1 MTSAVVLTKNEE
13 NNIIDCLESLSW
25 CDEIIVVDDF
35 SQDRTIEI
43 INSLKN
49 KKIAVFRH
57 ALNENYSK
65 QRNFG
70 LSKAKYEWILFVDA
84 DERIPLSL
92 RDEIL
97 KATSRR
103 DNYDGYFIKRKDFI
117 WGKELRYGETGN
129 IKLLRLVKKG
139 KGEWSGH
146 VHERWETEGAV
157 GQLNFSLMHY
167 PHQTITEFLREINFY
182 TEIKAKELFD
192 SGIKTSWLSIILY
205 PKAKFILN
213 YFLRLGFL
221 DGIQGLIVAIFMSFH
236 SFLVRSKLWKLRQ
249 EK

>member
-1 MTSAVVLTKNEE
+1 MISAVVLTRNEE
-13 NNIIDCLESLSW
+13 NSIIDCLESMGW

-43 INSLKN
+43 IGGLRN
-49 KKIAVFRH
+49 KKISVFKR
-57 ALNENYSK
+57 ALNKDYSK

-70 LSKAKYEWILFVDA
+70 LSKTSYEWILFVDA
-84 DERIPLSL
+84 DERVSPFL

-97 KATSRR
+97 KATSTRSK
-103 DNYDGYFIKRKDFI
+103 YDGYLIRRRDI
-117 WGKELRYGETGN
+117 LWGKELRYGELGDV
-129 IKLLRLVKKG
+129 KLLRLAKKG
-139 KGEWSGH
+139 KGEWSGR
-146 VHERWETEGAV
+146 VHEEWEIRGAV
-157 GQLNFSLMHY
+157 GQLNSSLIHY

-182 TEIKAKELFD
+182 TDIRAKELFD
-192 SGIKTSWLSIILY
+192 NGTRVSWLSILLY

-221 DGIQGLIVAIFMSFH
+221 DGIQGLIVVIFMSFH

-249 EK
+249 GR